1 MKRSIALFI
10 ALFMSGLFSLSGCAG
25 TKAVH
30 REGQPPVT
38 IVPQKTAT
46 DNASVLPHE
55 PKSKPSRAPVAE
67 AVQQPEQTP
76 QGPQIPAHKE
86 QATTTRAALSDN
98 KTGEKIA
105 LNFDNADIYEVIN
118 ALSDFL
124 GINYIIDP
132 AVKGKVNIHTSGE
145 IDRSQL
151 LPVLESIFAMNNIAM
166 AKVGEFY
173 KIVPV
178 KEVSKEIMD
187 IHIGTDIDVPDS
199 YDRIVIQIVPLRY
212 IPSGEAAKVLKPFT
226 GKGGDIIEYQKGN
239 ILILVET
246 AVNVK
251 KLLKIISVLDTDAF
265 ATTNIRFFKIKNADV
280 NDLAKELENIFT
292 SFGIE
297 KSSAKGIGLSVI
309 PIERAGCIVAV
320 SPIPGVLDKVQ
331 HWIEV
336 LDTIDTES
344 DEQIFIYFVENGKAS
359 DIADI
364 LIQLYGGDTKGAAGT
379 RTAKA
384 RDASSRSRTKS
395 TKSRYRSSR
404 QSSLQREQQ
413 SDRTKTQEK
422 TQAITSGTIGEHM
435 VIVTDESTNAI
446 IVKATPLEYAKIKD
460 TIRRLDIIPRQV
472 LIEVLIAEVTL
483 SGDTQFGVEWALLG
497 GKASIGGYKGS
508 DKAALDFGLGGLGT
522 FDPSKSLG
530 TGFAYRFDSSRLQA
544 FLLAQA
550 SANKL
555 NVLSSPHILA
565 ADNKEARIEV
575 GEEVPIVTSE
585 YVPIDRETT
594 TSTSRSIEYRSTGV
608 ILTVTPRINDKG
620 LVAMDIYQEVSEAQ
634 PVTSGGIQSPVINN
648 RQAETSLV
656 VQHGE
661 TIVIGGLIRDR
672 VSKTTTG
679 VPLLSR
685 IPLVSYLFSNTK
697 DTKNKTELVILI
709 TPHVV
714 SSIDEATLM
723 TREFKD
729 KMDIVRKLIQK
740 SSDTWMQEYKK

>member
-1 MKRSIALFI
+1 MKSQTSTLVIAFVVALFGS
-10 ALFMSGLFSLSGCAG
+10 AGCAG
-25 TKAVH
+25 LTGKH
-30 REGQPPVT
+30 PPVSEPSSLP
-38 IVPQKTAT
+38 PQVLST
-46 DNASVLPHE
+46 DNATKKQAPPTETPAQSP
-55 PKSKPSRAPVAE
+55 PSPVRQQVGAQSLRAPVPQE
-67 AVQQPEQTP
+67 QPATP
-76 QGPQIPAHKE
+76 E
-86 QATTTRAALSDN
+86 SSRDNATR
-98 KTGEKIA
+98 EKIA

-166 AKVGEFY
+166 VKTGDFY

-178 KEVSKEIMD
+178 KEASKEIMD
-187 IHIGTDIDVPDS
+187 IHIGTDIDLPDS
-199 YDRIVIQIVPLRY
+199 YDRVIIQIVPLRY
-212 IPSGEAAKVLKPFT
+212 IPSAEAAKVLKPFT
-226 GKGGDIIEYQKGN
+226 GKGGDIVEYQKGN

-246 AVNVK
+246 AANIK
-251 KLLKIISVLDTDAF
+251 KLLRIVSVIDTDMF
-265 ATTNIRFFKIKNADV
+265 QTTNIRFFKIKNADV

-297 KSSAKGIGLSVI
+297 KSSAKGIGLSVV
-309 PIERAGCIVAV
+309 PIERAGCIIAV

-331 HWIEV
+331 QWIEM
-336 LDTIDTES
+336 LDTVDKES
-344 DEQIFIYFVENGKAS
+344 DEQIFIYFVENGKAA

-364 LIQLYGGDTKGAAGT
+364 LIQLYGGESRGTARTTSTRDTT
-379 RTAKA
+379 RS
-384 RDASSRSRTKS
+384 RSSR
-395 TKSRYRSSR
+395 TKSRYRTSR
-404 QSSLQREQQ
+404 QSALQREQQ
-413 SDRTKTQEK
+413 PERTKTGEK
-422 TQAITSGTIGEHM
+422 TQGKTSGMLGENIM
-435 VIVTDESTNAI
+435 IVTDESTNAI
-446 IVKATPLEYAKIKD
+446 IVKATPLDYAKIKE
-460 TIRRLDIIPRQV
+460 TIKRLDIIPRQV

-497 GKASIGGYKGS
+497 GKASLGGYKGS
-508 DKAALDFGLGGLGT
+508 DKASLDFGLGGLGT
-522 FDPSKSLG
+522 FDPTKSLG

-585 YVPIDRETT
+585 YIPIDRETT

-634 PVTSGGIQSPVINN
+634 PVVAGGIQSPVINN

-672 VSKTTTG
+672 INKTITG

-685 IPLVSYLFSNTK
+685 IPLISYLFSNTK
-697 DTKNKTELVILI
+697 DSKSKTELIILI

-714 SSIDEATLM
+714 NSINEAALA
-723 TREFKD
+723 TREFKE
-729 KMDIVRKLIQK
+729 KMDTVRKLIQK
-740 SSDTWMQEYKK
+740 SSESWMQEYKK